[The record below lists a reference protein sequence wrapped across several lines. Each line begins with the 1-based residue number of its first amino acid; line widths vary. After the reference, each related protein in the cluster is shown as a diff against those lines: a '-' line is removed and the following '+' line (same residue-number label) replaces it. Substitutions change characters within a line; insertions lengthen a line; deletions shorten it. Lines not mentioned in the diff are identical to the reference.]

1 MASPQSKGEES
12 MDRLSMHSDLARRKM
27 INKSNIKESKADRP
41 RTRRRRPQL
50 EIQEPQEEQLGGRD
64 AHRPP
69 GNRNDFL
76 RIFDAHQRDLQ
87 FWPPI

>member
-1 MASPQSKGEES
+1 MEELPGGLTAEQGGGV
-12 MDRLSMHSDLARRKM
+12 DGQAVDALRPCKKKNDQM
-27 INKSNIKESKADRP
+27 IIKSNIKESKADRP

-50 EIQEPQEEQLGGRD
+50 EIQEPQEEQLGGRN

-76 RIFDAHQRDLQ
+76 RIF
-87 FWPPI
+87 